1 MNTKL
6 IMTVEEM
13 QDRKKWEAMRNIGIG
28 GSDASAIGKVRIS
41 YGSKR
46 PDRSNRKI

>member
-13 QDRKKWEAMRNIGIG
+13 QDRKKWEVMRNIGIG
-28 GSDASAIGKVRIS
+28 GSDASTIAGINCWKS
-41 YGSKR
+41 
-46 PDRSNRKI
+46 P